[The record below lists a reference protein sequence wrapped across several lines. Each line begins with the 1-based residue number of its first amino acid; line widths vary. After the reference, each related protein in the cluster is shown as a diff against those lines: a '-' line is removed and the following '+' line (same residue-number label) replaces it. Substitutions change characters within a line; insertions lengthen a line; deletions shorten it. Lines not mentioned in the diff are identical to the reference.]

1 MTTPSAVAAPAKS
14 AAIGTEAVV
23 RRRALYAYFGLTFLI
38 SWGIELLLIASE
50 NRWGGMALPPAVHYL
65 AAYGPM
71 TASITVTAAIA
82 GRPGLKELWGRISRW
97 RVGWGWFLV
106 ALLSPA
112 ALFAVGVA
120 VAMLLGQPAP
130 DLTGLGQVNYM
141 PPLGLLGAWAFWFLT
156 YGMGEEIGW
165 RGFALP
171 RLQHG
176 ASAAR
181 ATLVLG
187 LIWAL
192 WHLPPFFYL
201 DTYQKMGLWMYP
213 FLAFTIV
220 CGNVVYT
227 WIYNSSGGSVL
238 MAILFHASFNTFS
251 ASSAGQGTIAIVMT
265 AGIVLASL
273 IIPRVYGLENLSRRP
288 KHEL

>member
-1 MTTPSAVAAPAKS
+1 
-14 AAIGTEAVV
+14 
-23 RRRALYAYFGLTFLI
+23 
-38 SWGIELLLIASE
+38 
-50 NRWGGMALPPAVHYL
+50 
-65 AAYGPM
+65 
-71 TASITVTAAIA
+71 
-82 GRPGLKELWGRISRW
+82 
-97 RVGWGWFLV
+97 
-106 ALLSPA
+106 
-112 ALFAVGVA
+112 
-120 VAMLLGQPAP
+120 
-130 DLTGLGQVNYM
+130 M
-141 PPLGLLGAWAFWFLT
+141 PQLGLLGAWVFWFLT

-171 RLQHG
+171 RMQHG

-187 LIWAL
+187 LLWAL

-238 MAILFHASFNTFS
+238 MAILFHTSFNFFS
-251 ASSAGQGTIAIVMT
+251 ASAAGQGTVAIVMT
-265 AGIVLASL
+265 AGIVTASLVIPRVCGLASL
-273 IIPRVYGLENLSRRP
+273 SRSP
-288 KHEL
+288 KQAL

>member
-1 MTTPSAVAAPAKS
+1 MTTAS
-14 AAIGTEAVV
+14 AAISQTTPGISA
-23 RRRALYAYFGLTFLI
+23 RRRALLLYFGLTFLI
-38 SWGIELLLIASE
+38 TWGIQLLLIASE
-50 NRWGGMALPPAVHYL
+50 NAWGGISLPPSVHYL

-71 TASITVTAAIA
+71 LASILVTAAIA
-82 GRPGLKELWGRISRW
+82 GRTGLTELWSRIARW
-97 RVGWGWFLV
+97 RVGWGWFLIS
-106 ALLSPA
+106 LLSPA

-120 VAMLLGQPAP
+120 VAMLLGEPAP
-130 DLTGLGQVNYM
+130 DLSLLGQVNYM
-141 PPLGLLGAWAFWFLT
+141 PALGPLGAWVFWFLT

-176 ASAAR
+176 ASAGR
-181 ATLVLG
+181 ATLILG

-201 DTYQKMGLWMYP
+201 DTYQTMGLWMYP

-251 ASSAGQGTIAIVMT
+251 ASSAGAGTIAIVMT
-265 AGIVLASL
+265 VGVVLASL
-273 IIPRVYGLENLSRRP
+273 VIPRVCGLENLSRRP
-288 KHEL
+288 KHSL

>member
-1 MTTPSAVAAPAKS
+1 MTTASATITQAAPGIS
-14 AAIGTEAVV
+14 A
-23 RRRALYAYFGLTFLI
+23 RRRALIAYFGLTFLI
-38 SWGIELLLIASE
+38 TWGIQLLLIASE
-50 NRWGGMALPPAVHYL
+50 NGWRSISIPPSVHYL

-71 TASITVTAAIA
+71 TASIIVTAAIA
-82 GRPGLKELWGRISRW
+82 GRTGLKELWSRITRW
-97 RVGWGWFLV
+97 RVGWGWFLI

-112 ALFAVGVA
+112 ALFVVGVA
-120 VAMLLGQPAP
+120 VAMILGEPAP
-130 DLTGLGQVNYM
+130 DLALLGKVNYM
-141 PPLGLLGAWAFWFLT
+141 PPLGLLGAWVFWFLT

-176 ASAAR
+176 ASAGR
-181 ATLVLG
+181 ATLILG

-201 DTYQKMGLWMYP
+201 DTYQTMGLWMYP

-227 WIYNSSGGSVL
+227 WIYNGSGGSVL

-251 ASSAGQGTIAIVMT
+251 ASSAGAGTIAIVMT
-265 AGIVLASL
+265 AGVVLASL
-273 IIPRVYGLENLSRRP
+273 IIPRVCGLENLSRKPRQA
-288 KHEL
+288 L

>member
-1 MTTPSAVAAPAKS
+1 MSTTATASRAPALT
-14 AAIGTEAVV
+14 GTAT
-23 RRRALYAYFGLTFLI
+23 RRRALVAYFALTFLI
-38 SWGIELLLIASE
+38 TWGIQFLLIASE
-50 NRWGGMALPPAVHYL
+50 KGWGGIALPPTVHYL

-71 TASITVTAAIA
+71 AASLIVTAGLD
-82 GRPGLKELWGRISRW
+82 GRAGLKELWSRITRW
-97 RVGWGWFLV
+97 RVGWGWFAI

-112 ALFAVGVA
+112 ALFAVGVV
-120 VAMLLGQPAP
+120 VALLLGQPAP
-130 DLTGLGQVNYM
+130 HLALLGQVNYM
-141 PPLGLLGAWAFWFLT
+141 PPLGLLGAWLFWFLT

-176 ASAAR
+176 RSAAR

-192 WHLPPFFYL
+192 WHLPAFFYL
-201 DTYQKMGLWMYP
+201 DTYQAMGLWMFP

-220 CGNVVYT
+220 CGTVVYT

-238 MAILFHASFNTFS
+238 MAIVFHAAFDFFS
-251 ASSAGQGTIAIVMT
+251 ASAAGAGTVAIVMT

-273 IIPRVYGLENLSRRP
+273 IIPRVCGMENLSRRP
-288 KHEL
+288 RHTL

>member
-1 MTTPSAVAAPAKS
+1 
-14 AAIGTEAVV
+14 
-23 RRRALYAYFGLTFLI
+23 LTFLI
-38 SWGIELLLIASE
+38 TWGIQLLLIGSE
-50 NRWGGMALPPAVHYL
+50 NGWGGISIPPYVHYL

-71 TASITVTAAIA
+71 TASIIVTAAIA
-82 GRPGLKELWGRISRW
+82 GRTGLKELWGRITRW
-97 RVGWGWFLV
+97 RVGWGWFLI

-112 ALFAVGVA
+112 VLFAVGVA
-120 VAMLLGQPAP
+120 IALFLGEPAP
-130 DLTGLGQVNYM
+130 DLALLGQVNYM
-141 PPLGLLGAWAFWFLT
+141 PPLGLLGAWVFWFLT

-176 ASAAR
+176 ASAGR
-181 ATLVLG
+181 ATLILG

-201 DTYQKMGLWMYP
+201 DTYQTMGLWMYP

-251 ASSAGQGTIAIVMT
+251 ASAAGAGTIAIVMT
-265 AGIVLASL
+265 AGVVLASL
-273 IIPRVYGLENLSRRP
+273 IIPRVYGLQNLSRKPR
-288 KHEL
+288 HTL

>member
-1 MTTPSAVAAPAKS
+1 MVTDRAEKLHYSGIELGSQAGA
-14 AAIGTEAVV
+14 
-23 RRRALYAYFGLTFLI
+23 RRRAIYAYFGLTFLI
-38 SWGIELLLIASE
+38 SWGIEFLLIASE
-50 NRWGGMALPPAVHYL
+50 NRWGGIALPPAAHYL

-71 TASITVTAAIA
+71 LAAIVVTAWTA
-82 GRPGLKELWGRISRW
+82 GAAGLRELWGRITRW
-97 RVGWGWFLV
+97 RVGWGWFLIS
-106 ALLSPA
+106 LLSPA
-112 ALFAVGVA
+112 ALFFVGAAIAWIVEGKPPELA
-120 VAMLLGQPAP
+120 L
-130 DLTGLGQVNYM
+130 LGQVNYM
-141 PPLGLLGAWAFWFLT
+141 PMLGLAAAWVFWFLT

-181 ATLVLG
+181 ATLTLG
-187 LIWAL
+187 LVWAL

-238 MAILFHASFNTFS
+238 MAILFHSSFNFFS
-251 ASSAGQGTIAIVMT
+251 ASAAGQGTVAIVMT
-265 AGIVLASL
+265 AGVVIAALV
-273 IIPRVYGLENLSRRP
+273 IPRICGLENLSRRAR
-288 KHEL
+288 HTL

>member
-1 MTTPSAVAAPAKS
+1 MTTATASLSPALSEAA
-14 AAIGTEAVV
+14 T

-38 SWGIELLLIASE
+38 TWGLQLLLIASE
-50 NRWGGMALPPAVHYL
+50 NGWGGLALPPQAHYL

-71 TASITVTAAIA
+71 LASILITAAFF
-82 GRPGLKELWGRISRW
+82 GGSGLRELWGRIMRW
-97 RVGWGWFLV
+97 RVGWVWV
-106 ALLSPA
+106 AIALLSPA
-112 ALFAVGVA
+112 ALFAVGV
-120 VAMLLGQPAP
+120 VVTVLLGQPAP
-130 DLTGLGQVNYM
+130 DLALLGHVNYM
-141 PPLGLLGAWAFWFLT
+141 PPLGLLGAWLFWFVT

-176 ASAAR
+176 RSAAW

-192 WHLPPFFYL
+192 WHLPAFFYL
-201 DTYQKMGLWMYP
+201 DTYQAMGLWMYP

-238 MAILFHASFNTFS
+238 MAIVFHASFNFFS
-251 ASSAGQGTIAIVMT
+251 ASAAGQGTVAIVMT

-273 IIPRVYGLENLSRRP
+273 IIPRVCGMENLSRKPR
-288 KHEL
+288 HEL